1 VQAHPPIQLSPF
13 CRYCH
18 YLSSKLSPISSS
30 THQIT
35 TSPAPICSLPHAR
48 PFHRVTILNIA
59 ALLQFAAELSNI
71 TVDHSLSGR
80 SVSTKINATQLVG
93 ASPPLLLSCP
103 ICPALHH
110 LHHSPAASNHVHV
123 ADHISLQTT
132 SRSNVLTTTALRHP
146 LHRLSKLSYCC
157 CFHTAASPFQCHPP
171 RATSRVNK
179 LSRNTAATL
188 LPEKATANHTASD
201 PHCVSVR
208 CCHRRLLPPGQV
220 LSATR
225 CRLTLRRHIMLPR
238 LFFLVKQLVV

>member
-1 VQAHPPIQLSPF
+1 
-13 CRYCH
+13 
-18 YLSSKLSPISSS
+18 
-30 THQIT
+30 
-35 TSPAPICSLPHAR
+35 
-48 PFHRVTILNIA
+48 
-59 ALLQFAAELSNI
+59 
-71 TVDHSLSGR
+71 
-80 SVSTKINATQLVG
+80 VG

-110 LHHSPAASNHVHV
+110 LHHSPAASNRAH
-123 ADHISLQTT
+123 AAAHISLQTT
-132 SRSNVLTTTALRHP
+132 SRSNVPTTTALHHP

-225 CRLTLRRHIMLPR
+225 CRLTLRSSHHAPR
-238 LFFLVKQLVV
+238 LFFPGLNTQLDRASKTRDKAPIHM